1 MKEEMSKD
9 KSGLVNEKYAPIFE
23 PITINGCEIKNRIVM
38 SPMNC
43 NYTGPDHYVSK
54 QQAAYYAA
62 RAKGG
67 TGLIITEAQ
76 AVSTIPCADTY
87 RKYNN
92 PYLTDY
98 RYVPTQAEMV
108 EHIQSFG
115 GKVFAQL
122 FTGPGRQG
130 TSDLGAAGPVSAS
143 PIPWRWQLQKSINAV
158 LNEKVTQGMMRLA
171 GYYGKTPSLEEDP
184 EAFLALCDKI
194 PFSHMMGEPVREIT
208 KEEIRQLV
216 IDQGKG
222 ARLAKLIGY
231 DGVEIHA
238 CHGYLVHS
246 FLVERS
252 NFRKDEYGCNS
263 FENRIRFLIEL
274 LRSVRRNVG
283 PDYPVGVRFSAS
295 DDLPGGYDPHFAAL
309 IAKRVEE
316 EGADFIDLS
325 DGSYEAMSDFLPNK
339 EGQVMDKA
347 AVIQAAVKIPVMCP
361 SVHNIDNVVNVLKEG
376 KAQMVLQGR
385 QQIADPDWVNKVR
398 EGREKEIIKCTR
410 CNLGCII
417 RFVSCLPVRCV
428 KNPRTG
434 LEEHIEEYSRRP
446 ILPIKNRVWQIATDL
461 GRKKLSRTFE
471 YAEGEIE
478 ELMKR

>member
-1 MKEEMSKD
+1 MKERQPIDEGSMA
-9 KSGLVNEKYAPIFE
+9 NQKYAPIFE

-38 SPMNC
+38 APMNC
-43 NYTGPDHYVSK
+43 NYTGPDHYMSK
-54 QQAAYYAA
+54 QQMAYYAA

-76 AVSTIPCADTY
+76 AVSTLPCADTY

-98 RYVPTQAEMV
+98 RYVALQAELV
-108 EHIQSFG
+108 EHVHSFG
-115 GKVFAQL
+115 GKIFAQL

-130 TSDLGAAGPVSAS
+130 TSDLGAAEPVSAS
-143 PIPWRWQLQKSINAV
+143 PIPWRWQLHKGINGITDM
-158 LNEKVTQGMMRLA
+158 KVATGMARYA
-171 GYYGKTPSLEEDP
+171 GYYGALPDIEKEP
-184 EAFLALCDKI
+184 EAFLEFVDRI
-194 PFSHMMGEPVREIT
+194 PFMHMMGESPREVT
-208 KEEIRQLV
+208 KEEIKQLI
-216 IDQGKG
+216 IDEGKG
-222 ARLAKLIGY
+222 AGLAKLAGY

-238 CHGYLVHS
+238 CHGYLVHT

-252 NFRKDEYGCNS
+252 NFRKDEYGGN
-263 FENRIRFLIEL
+263 FENRIRFLLEL
-274 LRSVRRNVG
+274 LRSVRRHVG

-295 DDLPGGYDPHFAAL
+295 DDLPGGYDPHFAAR

-339 EGQVMDKA
+339 EGQVIDKA
-347 AVIQAAVKIPVMCP
+347 AIIQAAVKIPVMCP
-361 SVHNIDNVVNVLKEG
+361 SVHDIANVADALKNG
-376 KAQMVLQGR
+376 KAQLISQGR

-398 EGREKEIIKCTR
+398 EGREKEIIKCSR
-410 CNLGCII
+410 CNLGCIM
-417 RFVSCLPVRCV
+417 RFVAMLPVRCI

-446 ILPIKNRVWQIATDL
+446 ILPIKKRAWQIASDL
-461 GRKKLSRTFE
+461 GRKNLSKTWE
-471 YAEGEIE
+471 YTQVELD

>member
-1 MKEEMSKD
+1 MKSTDATQRISSMNPKH
-9 KSGLVNEKYAPIFE
+9 APIFE

-38 SPMNC
+38 SPMNM
-43 NYTGPDHYVSK
+43 NYTAPDHYISK
-54 QQAAYYAA
+54 QQMAYYAA

-76 AVSTIPCADTY
+76 AVSTLPCADTY

-98 RYVPTQAEMV
+98 RYIPLQSELV
-108 EHIQSFG
+108 EHVHSFG
-115 GKVFAQL
+115 AKIFAQL

-130 TSDLGAAGPVSAS
+130 TSDIGAAGPVSAS
-143 PIPWRWQLQKSINAV
+143 PIPWQWQFHKAINGSADMKV
-158 LNEKVTQGMMRLA
+158 LKGAIRCA
-171 GYYGKTPSLEEDP
+171 GYHGAIPDMEKNP
-184 EAFLALCDKI
+184 EAFIALVDKI
-194 PFSHMMGEPVREIT
+194 PMMHMMGEPVREIT

-216 IDQGKG
+216 FDEGKG
-222 ARLAKLIGY
+222 ARLAKLAGY

-252 NFRKDEYGCNS
+252 NYRKDEYGGS
-263 FENRIRFLIEL
+263 FENRIRFLLEL
-274 LRSVRRNVG
+274 IRSVRRMVG

-295 DDLPGGYDPHFAAL
+295 DDLPGGYDPQVAAK

-325 DGSYEAMSDFLPNK
+325 DGSYEAMSDFLPNT
-339 EGQVMDKA
+339 EGQVMDKSA
-347 AVIQAAVKIPVMCP
+347 IIQAAVKIPVMCP
-361 SVHNIDNVVNVLKEG
+361 SVHDPENVVDTLTKRKV
-376 KAQMVLQGR
+376 AMVLQGR

-410 CNLGCII
+410 CNLGCLL
-417 RFVSCLPVRCV
+417 RFVGMLPARCI

-434 LEEHIEEYSRRP
+434 QEEHIEEYARRP
-446 ILPIKNRVWQIATDL
+446 ILPVKNRAWQIVSDW
-461 GRKKLSRTFE
+461 GRKDPSAIWE

-478 ELMKR
+478 QIMHR